1 MIQSRTESHASA
13 ACLFPTLGF
22 LQADLRYLR
31 LVSDL
36 LQSTLIIMD
45 FLNGITILLIYE
57 LVGEACKH
65 FLNLPIPG
73 PVLGMMFLFL
83 TLIWRGRI
91 HKSLN
96 LASEA
101 LLSHLSLLFIP
112 AGVGVML
119 HVELI
124 LRELVPISLTLLLS
138 TAVTMTVT
146 AVVMLITQRFLSR
159 RGRKNA

>member
-1 MIQSRTESHASA
+1 
-13 ACLFPTLGF
+13 
-22 LQADLRYLR
+22 
-31 LVSDL
+31 
-36 LQSTLIIMD
+36 MD

-57 LVGEACKH
+57 LMGEACKH
-65 FLNLPIPG
+65 FLSLPIPG

-83 TLIWRGRI
+83 TLMWRRQI

-101 LLSHLSLLFIP
+101 LLNHLSLLFIP

-119 HVELI
+119 HFELI
-124 LRELVPISLTLLLS
+124 LHELIPISLTLLLS

-146 AVVMLITQRFLSR
+146 AVVMSITQRFLSR
-159 RGRKNA
+159 RERKNA